1 MSDHNSTTTTDATTT
16 TTDTAPA
23 ARVVIDWNASY
34 HAVLIGPIWFSV
46 TAGPGRYSTPRTF
59 LPRLSDYEEVEM
71 AMWLDARAEQVWVKP
86 SDLVGY
92 NGPGDE
98 EAHFSPHDDVAAYVP
113 LRVAQRLE
121 AALHEW
127 AANGGTVNP
136 RVPSA
141 PEDQDD
147 NG

>member
-1 MSDHNSTTTTDATTT
+1 MTEHNSTDTTD

-23 ARVVIDWNASY
+23 APVAINWDATFQ
-34 HAVLIGPIWFSV
+34 AVLIGPIWFSV
-46 TAGPGRYSTPRTF
+46 QVGPGKYSEPRAC
-59 LPRLSDYEEVEM
+59 LPRLSEYEAVEV
-71 AMWLDARAEQVWVKP
+71 AMWLDRKGDWVWVRP

-92 NGPGDE
+92 NGPGDD

-121 AALHEW
+121 AAVREW

-136 RVPSA
+136 RVTSE